1 MDLNKCVMQL
11 AATTPHRGLG
21 SRPRRGHQLSAHLH
35 GLAAPQTGADPG
47 PAPSPHHR
55 ARDGLPLRAVI
66 GCSGRRCGSRMI
78 KQMFYDESVVFG
90 PVNGD
95 GHRYGVDDLHGA
107 HQPTGLRTYFG
118 GSSEANADR
127 TVFRET
133 FNVLA
138 INLIG
143 NPSARCNLR
152 ISAQSSTANN
162 SLLLSARKP
171 RLIRRGSKFDTGS
184 VFRRRRR
191 RGPGPRPG
199 PHRRDQALLKVVA

>member
-1 MDLNKCVMQL
+1 MNRATLNRHEQI
-11 AATTPHRGLG
+11 ASSNAST
-21 SRPRRGHQLSAHLH
+21 
-35 GLAAPQTGADPG
+35 AD
-47 PAPSPHHR
+47 
-55 ARDGLPLRAVI
+55 
-66 GCSGRRCGSRMI
+66 
-78 KQMFYDESVVFG
+78 
-90 PVNGD
+90 
-95 GHRYGVDDLHGA
+95 
-107 HQPTGLRTYFG
+107 PTGLRTYFG

-171 RLIRRGSKFDTGS
+171 RLRRRGSKFG
-184 VFRRRRR
+184 RRHGVSFQTTRTESLLTRQQTR
-191 RGPGPRPG
+191 PPGPDPTGAAGQQAGELLTIAEVAEMTRLSVGTLRYWRAVGEGG
-199 PHRRDQALLKVVA
+199 PESFKLGRRVMYRRADVERWLEEAQ